1 MKSKLRGVTLTVA
14 SEPGN
19 IYRRALV
26 VGTVRNASKFVT
38 ADISRIIQALE
49 PIIPAFAFVVESD
62 SEDDTVE
69 KLKTLCAVDS
79 RVQFVSLGSLE
90 HLFPERLARLKHC
103 RNVYLDQIRNNPIYS
118 DCDLIVVADLDGI
131 NTAISQKEM
140 RLALETKIK
149 WDVLAANQS
158 GPYYDILA
166 LRHPYWS
173 PNSFVTEMEWLRPFI
188 GKKAAWRHALGDR
201 MIRINPSLPP
211 IEVDSAFG
219 GLCIYKRWILEKFD
233 YSDDAPGAVA
243 DTDHVILNRKAK
255 TEGALIYIHPGLVN
269 SKWTTHSLDAVAIIR
284 FFKSVSHFF
293 PLRVFL
299 PVLRKLTIWVGTRK

>member
-1 MKSKLRGVTLTVA
+1 MTVRV
-14 SEPGN
+14 EPA
-19 IYRRALV
+19 ITFRRALV

-38 ADISRIIQALE
+38 SDISRIMQALD
-49 PIIPAFAFVVESD
+49 PIIPTVAFIVESD
-62 SEDDTVE
+62 SNDDTVE
-69 KLKTLCAVDS
+69 KLTTLSATDS
-79 RVQFVSLGSLE
+79 RVQFVSLGNLE
-90 HLFPERLARLKHC
+90 PLFPERLERLKHC
-103 RNVYLDQIRNNPIYS
+103 RNVYLEQIRNNPIYG
-118 DCDLIVVADLDGI
+118 DCDLVVVVDLDGI
-131 NTAISQKEM
+131 NTAISEDKF

-173 PNSFVTEMEWLRPFI
+173 PNSFIQEMEWLSPFL
-188 GKKAAWRHALGDR
+188 GKKAAWQHSLGDR
-201 MIRINPSLPP
+201 MIKINPSLPP

-233 YSDDAPGAVA
+233 YSNDTPTAVA

-255 TEGALIYIHPGLVN
+255 ADGALIYIHPGLIN
-269 SKWTTHSLDAVAIIR
+269 SKWTTHSLDAIPVIR
-284 FFKSVSHFF
+284 FSKSVVHLF

-299 PVLRKLTIWVGTRK
+299 PILRRLTIWVGTRN